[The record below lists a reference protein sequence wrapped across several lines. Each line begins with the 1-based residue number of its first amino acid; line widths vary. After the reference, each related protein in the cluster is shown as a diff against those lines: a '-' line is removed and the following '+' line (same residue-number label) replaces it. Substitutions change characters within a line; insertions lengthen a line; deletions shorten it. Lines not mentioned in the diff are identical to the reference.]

1 MKHIFSRAI
10 FVMATLLTTLATW
23 AQDIIITTDA
33 QKIEAKILE
42 VSKSEIRYKE
52 KDNLDGP
59 TFVLG
64 TDEINSIIYS
74 NGKVVFYNQQS
85 AETPKQEKPVETTQ
99 VAQVTIDKE
108 DLSIAHVES
117 FSGVYVFTDCI
128 PIGQYEILGDVY
140 FNKEGERHI
149 SAMPT
154 YGLSSSGSMRV
165 TGTQIISYSETPQ
178 YTDIRAGLIAQAVMA
193 NRQVEGILLSIPKA
207 GEGRATLIKFKEGT
221 EDKSLAKVNSHL
233 GVLVFTDCKP
243 ANAFSFVGK
252 INNAGGLNSDYN
264 VLRDRLIKKAKNKY
278 PDAQGIIP
286 RFVSGGHDSA
296 EVINF

>member
-178 YTDIRAGLIAQAVMA
+178 
-193 NRQVEGILLSIPKA
+193 
-207 GEGRATLIKFKEGT
+207 
-221 EDKSLAKVNSHL
+221 
-233 GVLVFTDCKP
+233 
-243 ANAFSFVGK
+243 
-252 INNAGGLNSDYN
+252 
-264 VLRDRLIKKAKNKY
+264 
-278 PDAQGIIP
+278 
-286 RFVSGGHDSA
+286 
-296 EVINF
+296 